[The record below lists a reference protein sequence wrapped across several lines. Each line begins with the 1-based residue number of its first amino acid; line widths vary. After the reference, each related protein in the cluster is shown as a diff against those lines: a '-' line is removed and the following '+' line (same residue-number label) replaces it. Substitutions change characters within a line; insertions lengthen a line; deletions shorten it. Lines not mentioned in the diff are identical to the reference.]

1 MFRRR
6 SVSLG
11 IFVGI
16 VAIAGAMAQSGRIVR
31 YDKFKERT
39 LYSTGE
45 ELNRNK
51 AYSTSGDDIGMHIT
65 AAYSCPGENLP
76 CRPDTVLMTLVS
88 YRDNFTYQD
97 VTEFL
102 VIADSVHINASV
114 GKRTAEVDHLGFRVE
129 TMTVWLPLA
138 DFIKLANGS
147 SVEAQLGPMEFSIGG
162 DLLSDLRQFAIEIP
176 SSSTVAP
183 KP

>member
-1 MFRRR
+1 
-6 SVSLG
+6 
-11 IFVGI
+11 
-16 VAIAGAMAQSGRIVR
+16 
-31 YDKFKERT
+31 
-39 LYSTGE
+39 
-45 ELNRNK
+45 
-51 AYSTSGDDIGMHIT
+51 
-65 AAYSCPGENLP
+65 
-76 CRPDTVLMTLVS
+76 MTLVS